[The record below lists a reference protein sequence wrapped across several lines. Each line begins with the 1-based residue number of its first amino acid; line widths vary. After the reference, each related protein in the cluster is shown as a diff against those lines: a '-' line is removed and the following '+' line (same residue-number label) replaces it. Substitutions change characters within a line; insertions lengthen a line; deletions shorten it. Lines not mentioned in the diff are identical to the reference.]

1 MNIAGTSQAQSAP
14 TSTTQ
19 SAAGAL
25 ATATDSLANEQ
36 TFLKLFVSQMENQ
49 DPTNPMD
56 GTQFVTQLA
65 QFSQLEQSLQSR
77 EDLDTLVTDFSGM
90 SSSSATGSTG
100 SGAAA
105 GTTGS
110 GTTTGT
116 TGSGTTTGA
125 TTP

>member
-1 MNIAGTSQAQSAP
+1 MDITGTSQAQSTTAAP
-14 TSTTQ
+14 TQ

-25 ATATDSLANEQ
+25 ASATDSLANEQ
-36 TFLKLFVSQMENQ
+36 TFLQLFVSQMENQ

-65 QFSQLEQSLQSR
+65 QFSQLEQSLQMR
-77 EDLDTLVTDFSGM
+77 QDLDTLVTDFSGM
-90 SSSSATGSTG
+90 SSSGATGS
-100 SGAAA
+100 
-105 GTTGS
+105 TGS

-116 TGSGTTTGA
+116 TGSGTTTGT